1 MDPNHILSPGER
13 RQLRANLP
21 PTPLPV
27 EIQTPSVFS
36 GPYTSAMPIGN
47 DQNRDI
53 PLHRRLFSTG
63 RYQDR
68 RDLANSPQ
76 EKDYFSLQ
84 PSREKYFIMKE
95 LTEGIYD
102 PILKA
107 AEQEEHRREDEAF
120 MALEGP
126 KDGDAVHSEATIP
139 RRLFWMVL
147 FYAEWV
153 LGAIV
158 LAVLFHF
165 TLPFLVLGIIS
176 VAFTVA
182 VSNTLE
188 FVQNIVASV
197 FGGVSEQPTTDYAYH
212 DSFAEVP
219 AIISRESRG

>member
-1 MDPNHILSPGER
+1 
-13 RQLRANLP
+13 
-21 PTPLPV
+21 
-27 EIQTPSVFS
+27 
-36 GPYTSAMPIGN
+36 
-47 DQNRDI
+47 
-53 PLHRRLFSTG
+53 
-63 RYQDR
+63 
-68 RDLANSPQ
+68 
-76 EKDYFSLQ
+76 
-84 PSREKYFIMKE
+84 
-95 LTEGIYD
+95 
-102 PILKA
+102 
-107 AEQEEHRREDEAF
+107 
-120 MALEGP
+120 
-126 KDGDAVHSEATIP
+126 
-139 RRLFWMVL
+139 MVL